1 MFYDKFDYLCKKKGV
16 TCSKAA
22 IDAGISKSLVTKWK
36 TIGTKMPSP
45 DVLEKLSVYFSIPVS
60 ELLDEEEPKNNPLDK
75 PEPTERELKI
85 LEALRS
91 KTPEEQKAL
100 LTLLGI
106 SLD

>member
-22 IDAGISKSLVTKWK
+22 LDAGISKSLVTKWK
-36 TIGTKMPSP
+36 TMGTKMPSP
-45 DVLEKLSVYFSIPVS
+45 EVLEKLSVYFSVPVS
-60 ELLDEEEPKNNPLDK
+60 ELLAEEEQKNNPLDRL
-75 PEPTERELKI
+75 EPTEREKRI

-91 KTPEEQKAL
+91 KTPAERKAL

-106 SLD
+106 SED